1 MERAMEKLRVM
12 ETLLE
17 TKDREIQALKNKLNE
32 KSADK
37 DVVSMMLSTVL
48 SEIDE
53 DGGDWFLV
61 KSP

>member
-1 MERAMEKLRVM
+1 M